1 MPLAFMTAVAIAA
14 ETSGITFETV
24 KPILDAITDIITWDA
39 IIAVLGGVLG
49 VSVVFAFSWW
59 AARKGVR
66 MLMGAFKKGKVSV

>member
-1 MPLAFMTAVAIAA
+1 MPTAFLTAMAFLEATTGV
-14 ETSGITFETV
+14 TFETV

-39 IIAVLGGVLG
+39 IIAVLGGVLA